1 MLRISHLGLFAAIL
15 ALAVEA
21 HAQAV
26 EDTVD
31 GPGAQA
37 TGEAPEAAA
46 VQDAAEAPSNDDA
59 EDIADADAD
68 PLAGPDDEDAPGLL
82 DQVVPVAETEA
93 SPAEDGSGTGA
104 ALTEQQILDE
114 FARYQRLIAENAWD
128 EADIA
133 AKRVVQMAIKFY
145 GPESIETAKALN
157 NLAVVQHS
165 QGQYDAA
172 IQNFTSAVEILEDIE
187 NRLSASL
194 VNPLKGLG
202 AAQLGS
208 GRPDLAA
215 SSYGRAVHITQ
226 VNEGPHNLGQ
236 VELLESLAESNMR
249 MGEVKAANDLLERIH
264 MINVRHFADNELG
277 LLPSLM
283 RRAEWQKSA
292 GFYNDAR
299 ATYRRTIRII
309 EDNVGNDD
317 PRLVEPLLAL
327 AQTFYF
333 IDPLQDTM
341 RQQSAAISG
350 ETYFKRALRIAENAP
365 DFPWVDLLQTRI
377 LLADYYTY
385 TGSANRARRIYREV
399 WDSLS
404 EDEDS
409 LAMRKDLLEQP
420 VLIRENPLPVYVD
433 GGKQAAAGTPTGDF
447 LRGVV
452 RVDFTVSTQGAVREL
467 RSEVTPQEFEDML
480 RTVHREVRN
489 RAFRPMHVDGEPV
502 ISPNM
507 VFEHVF
513 YYRDVDLEK
522 ARSAL
527 SAAQAK

>member
-1 MLRISHLGLFAAIL
+1 MLRISHLGLFAAVLVL
-15 ALAVEA
+15 AADV

-26 EDTVD
+26 DDT
-31 GPGAQA
+31 GAGA
-37 TGEAPEAAA
+37 ETRAADERPEAAA
-46 VQDAAEAPSNDDA
+46 QDAAAAPS
-59 EDIADADAD
+59 EDHGTFADADAD
-68 PLAGPDDEDAPGLL
+68 PLAGPETDDAPGPL
-82 DQVVPVAETEA
+82 DQVVPVAESESLPSEVESSADTV
-93 SPAEDGSGTGA
+93 
-104 ALTEQQILDE
+104 LTEQQILDE
-114 FARYQRLIAENAWD
+114 FARYQRLIAESAWD

-172 IQNFTSAVEILEDIE
+172 IQNFTSAVDILEDVE
-187 NRLSASL
+187 NRLSGSL

-202 AAQLGS
+202 AAQLSS

-215 SSYGRAVHITQ
+215 GSYGRAVHITQ

-249 MGEVKAANDLLERIH
+249 MGDVDAANDLLERIH

-299 ATYRRTIRII
+299 TTYRRTIRII
-309 EDNVGNDD
+309 EDNVGKDD
-317 PRLVEPLLAL
+317 PQLVEPLLAL
-327 AQTFYF
+327 AQTFYYV
-333 IDPLQDTM
+333 DPLQDTM
-341 RQQSAAISG
+341 RQQSMAISG
-350 ETYFKRALRIAENAP
+350 ETYFKRALRIAENTP
-365 DFPWVDLLQTRI
+365 DFPWVDLVHAKLW
-377 LLADYYTY
+377 LADYYTY
-385 TGSANRARRIYREV
+385 NGTTNRARRLYREV
-399 WDSLS
+399 WDFLS
-404 EDEDS
+404 EDEDR

-420 VLIRENPLPVYVD
+420 VLVKDNPLPVYVD
-433 GGKQAAAGTPTGDF
+433 GGEQVASGTPTGDF

-467 RSEVTPQEFEDML
+467 RSEVTPPEFEDML
-480 RTVHREVRN
+480 RTVHREIRN

-502 ISPNM
+502 ISPNI

-527 SAAQAK
+527 SAAKTN